1 MKVIK
6 EFCRKIV
13 VLRTNTSAKGLNHF
27 DKLFAQAKKDFPTL
41 ERSDVRVVQFGGDRY
56 KRTFGIEFDLPEGAK
71 IPKGYSELK
80 ELEYTL

>member
-6 EFCRKIV
+6 EFCREIV
-13 VLRTNTSAKGLNHF
+13 VLRTDTYVSLLTHF

-41 ERSDVRVVQFGGDRY
+41 ERDAIRIVQFGGERY
-56 KRTFGIEFDLPEGAK
+56 RYTFGIEFNLPESAK

-80 ELEYTL
+80 KLEYTL